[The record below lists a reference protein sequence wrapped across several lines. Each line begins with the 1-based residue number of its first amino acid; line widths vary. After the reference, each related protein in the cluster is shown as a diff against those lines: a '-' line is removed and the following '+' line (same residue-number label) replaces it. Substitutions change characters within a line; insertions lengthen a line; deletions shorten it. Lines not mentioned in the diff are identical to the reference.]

1 MAWVIDQS
9 HSQVGFSIR
18 HMMISKVR
26 GRFET
31 FQGTVEL
38 DEQNPSAAKVDVSI
52 DASSVT
58 TRDAQRDGHLKGADF
73 FDVANYPNLTFVS
86 TSVDQVDGQHAKLH
100 GDLTIRGVTKPVTLD
115 VTFEGKAK
123 SPWGTTSAGF
133 SATTTIDREEWGL
146 SFNQA
151 LETGGVLVGKEV
163 EISIDVE
170 LVEQA

>member
-38 DEQNPSAAKVDVSI
+38 DEQNPSAAKVDVTI
-52 DASSVT
+52 DASSIN
-58 TRDAQRDGHLKGADF
+58 TRDAQRDGHLKAADF
-73 FDVANYPNLTFVS
+73 FDVANHPNITFVS

-146 SFNQA
+146 NFNQA